1 MKRFF
6 TVLSMQMQQQAAGTA
21 IFYAAA
27 DVSAADA
34 DADCGDQAACG
45 GERKIS
51 LQDRGG
57 GGQE

>member
-1 MKRFF
+1 
-6 TVLSMQMQQQAAGTA
+6 MQQQAAGTA